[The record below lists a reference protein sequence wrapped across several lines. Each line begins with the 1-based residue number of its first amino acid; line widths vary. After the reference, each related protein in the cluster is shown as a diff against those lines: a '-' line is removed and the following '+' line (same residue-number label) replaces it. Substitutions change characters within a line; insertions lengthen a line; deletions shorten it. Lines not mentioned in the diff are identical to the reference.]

1 VAVSQLGLCSGDLVF
16 LLSDAH
22 EGYAAVAPPA
32 PRPTLVHSAAPPN
45 RPSEI
50 ATASPAAMAASAAE
64 RRAAASGSSGAAAPA
79 PAPAP
84 ALASASASATSDAL
98 LSASLARL
106 AEMGFEPAAARA
118 ALERGGSLERA
129 VEILSAPA
137 AASASATP
145 AAPAAATAAAP
156 ASAALGV
163 LVVGGGVR

>member
-1 VAVSQLGLCSGDLVF
+1 MADIAVRVRLASGQTLKLRVATSISYEQLVAQAAEGAGIPAAGAQLSLNKKDPLTTSPAVAVSQLGLCSGDLVF

-50 ATASPAAMAASAAE
+50 ATASPAA
-64 RRAAASGSSGAAAPA
+64 
-79 PAPAP
+79 
-84 ALASASASATSDAL
+84 TSDAL

-118 ALERGGSLERA
+118 ALER
-129 VEILSAPA
+129 
-137 AASASATP
+137 
-145 AAPAAATAAAP
+145 
-156 ASAALGV
+156 
-163 LVVGGGVR
+163 